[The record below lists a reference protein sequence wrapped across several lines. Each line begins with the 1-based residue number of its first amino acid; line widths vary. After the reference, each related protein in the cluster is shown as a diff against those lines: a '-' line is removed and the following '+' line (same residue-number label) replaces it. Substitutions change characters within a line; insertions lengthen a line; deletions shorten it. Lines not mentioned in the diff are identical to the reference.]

1 MLTVAIFTIVKI
13 LRQSGCW
20 GHETYSLLTGALRPV
35 KMHPDNHLVRVPMG
49 GYTTL
54 WHMLVWGEN
63 QQSVVEGETFELGFK
78 G

>member
-1 MLTVAIFTIVKI
+1 M
-13 LRQSGCW
+13 
-20 GHETYSLLTGALRPV
+20 